1 SSSAPPPARQALIPN
16 DDSTPAASSQ
26 SMIRSAMSAPYLE
39 RDEERAL
46 AVRWKEQ
53 QDPDALHKIT
63 SAHMRLV
70 ISMAGRFRKYKLPMN
85 DLIQEGYVG
94 LLEAAAR
101 VEPER
106 EVRFYT
112 YASWWIRVSLLD
124 YILLKWEIVLDGPS
138 SAQNARV

>member
-1 SSSAPPPARQALIPN
+1 MKSSSMSSSSAPPPARQALIPN

-63 SAHMRLV
+63 SDYSTV
-70 ISMAGRFRKYKLPMN
+70 W
-85 DLIQEGYVG
+85 DLFN
-94 LLEAAAR
+94 L
-101 VEPER
+101 
-106 EVRFYT
+106 
-112 YASWWIRVSLLD
+112 ASH
-124 YILLKWEIVLDGPS
+124 K
-138 SAQNARV
+138 